1 MGLPFEEIVGVSFIT
16 VLLLNLFEI
25 NYSLSWVRTLFNER
39 LQLPGKM
46 PHKC

>member
-1 MGLPFEEIVGVSFIT
+1 MGLPFEEIIGVSFIT

-25 NYSLSWVRTLFNER
+25 NYSLSWVRTLFNKP

-46 PHKC
+46 SNKC